1 MAAALIIP
9 DSVPQGGLET
19 GIQSE
24 YLGKFQKKAGF

>member
-19 GIQSE
+19 GIQNE
-24 YLGKFQKKAGF
+24 WRGKFQKKAGF